1 MAKLSGVKTLDMVN
15 GEITKVAY
23 DGAEYE
29 KIAHDFGNAQTGDLF
44 LNTVNGDY
52 YEITIRESNFHGI
65 SHPVR
70 FINDIGRDDGYM
82 RACSVHP
89 LFRKISAD
97 KPKRLTVGDYAKVIA
112 NDSSHL
118 AEIGDIVRIISDD
131 HDEQPYRCERVSDEK
146 RVGWLYESE
155 LEAYK
160 RELKTEYI
168 PQKGDIVVVTDD
180 SASTHDV
187 GDIGK
192 ITEVDYGT
200 YRVTVPGM
208 PDRGNWLLPTRFRK
222 ATPAE
227 VKKYEEAAVDT
238 TFKVGDYVKLVKS
251 LRDNNG
257 AICVIEDKL
266 QHLGGV
272 TLRHISGKFP
282 NTKSFATY
290 DQIELA
296 TEAEVAAAKK
306 PKLKSGDFIKFAEDG
321 LDITAGKVYKVQQ
334 DSDGDFYVLDDYGSK
349 DYRIGR
355 GYDYEIAPALEVKWA
370 SIGRAVNEYRVGDIV
385 RLVNGDGG
393 GLIGYDGII
402 TKIIEDDGTS
412 VPYRLEK
419 PDYVES
425 MSDTWYRAEDFV
437 LIATVEST
445 LN

>member
-15 GEITKVAY
+15 GEITKISY
-23 DGAEYE
+23 DGAEYTLTTE
-29 KIAHDFGNAQTGDLF
+29 EAVKGDILLSLIGRSALNNGAFYTCYATGGPTLMVNDNDMQLRLYHRHDFK
-44 LNTVNGDY
+44 V
-52 YEITIRESNFHGI
+52 
-65 SHPVR
+65 
-70 FINDIGRDDGYM
+70 
-82 RACSVHP
+82 
-89 LFRKISAD
+89 FRKVSAD

-192 ITEVDYGT
+192 ITEVDDGT

-208 PDRGNWLLPTRFRK
+208 LDRGNWLLPTRFRK

-227 VKKYEEAAVDT
+227 VKKYEEAVIDA
-238 TFKVGDYVKLVKS
+238 TFKVGDYVKIVHS

-334 DSDGDFYVLDDYGSK
+334 DSDGNFYVLDDYGSK

-355 GYDYEIAPALEVKWA
+355 GYDFEIVPTLEAKWS
-370 SIGRAVNEYRVGDIV
+370 SIGREVNEYRVGDIV
-385 RLVNGDGG
+385 E
-393 GLIGYDGII
+393 I
-402 TKIIEDDGTS
+402 TRYQYGAKEGEIVRVSGVTCSTIHYSHHLGVLGFTAN
-412 VPYRLEK
+412 
-419 PDYVES
+419 VE
-425 MSDTWYRAEDFV
+425 AIK
-437 LIATVEST
+437 LIAPVEST